1 MAKRILVQTLL
12 PSEVAT
18 FVKRKAREEGLSVAA
33 YLRMLLVQK
42 KAEVEHAS
50 QQAVKALTPLNP
62 EHNRYKKLHA
72 QIGRD
77 ISD

>member
-1 MAKRILVQTLL
+1 MIVAKRILVQTLL

-42 KAEVEHAS
+42 KAEVEHGDA
-50 QQAVKALTPLNP
+50 
-62 EHNRYKKLHA
+62 
-72 QIGRD
+72 
-77 ISD
+77 